1 MSENITIARP
11 YAKAIFDIAKN
22 SNTLNDWDKLLSYL
36 SIMMNDSDV
45 VFFIKNRTIG
55 YSDKS
60 SVIVDVLDFRTTFN
74 KDIQLLCVNFVNVL
88 SYYGRLLC
96 MKDIYTL
103 YKQYMNLEL
112 GRVEAVVKV
121 ASAITSVQ
129 KEQIIECLSKRF
141 DKKVSALFEV
151 DEGLLGGFWV
161 KNGDFVFDASIAGN
175 LVSLRTK
182 IMM

>member
-22 SNTLNDWDKLLSYL
+22 SNMLNDWDKLLSYL
-36 SIMMNDSDV
+36 SIMMNDSGIV
-45 VFFIKNRTIG
+45 YFIKNRTIG
-55 YSDKS
+55 YADKS
-60 SVIVDVLDFRTTFN
+60 CVIVDFLDFRETFN
-74 KDIQLLCVNFVNVL
+74 KDIQVLCSNFISVL

-96 MKDIYTL
+96 VKDIYTL

-112 GRVEAVVKV
+112 GRVETVVKV
-121 ASAITSVQ
+121 AYAINSTQ
-129 KEQIIECLSKRF
+129 KEQIIDCLSKRF

-151 DEGLLGGFWV
+151 DEELLGGFLV
-161 KNGDFVFDASIAGN
+161 KNGDFVFDASIVGN